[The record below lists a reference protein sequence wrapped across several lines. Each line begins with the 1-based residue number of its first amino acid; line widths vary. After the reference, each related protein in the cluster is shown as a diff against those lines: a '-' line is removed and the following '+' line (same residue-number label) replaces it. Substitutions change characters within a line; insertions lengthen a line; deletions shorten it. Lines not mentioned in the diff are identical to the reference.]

1 MLNLLTSNLIT
12 QRDKQEACLK
22 TRTVKT
28 YLFTTHPFM
37 MNSKFYCPLLVR
49 SRLFSLLTYVK
60 LCNQHS
66 FHNIFFDKIK
76 MSGNLIIYFCYSW
89 KKNTLFWA
97 WPILTLCLCKVSPKM
112 AIFRAFTNFFQNYWI
127 AIKVISINWITYF
140 IGNQQKNP
148 KWMWSW
154 GKIWAAKLGP
164 MLWKN

>member
-12 QRDKQEACLK
+12 QRDKQEDCLK
-22 TRTVKT
+22 TRIVKT

-76 MSGNLIIYFCYSW
+76 MSGNLIINFCYSW
-89 KKNTLFWA
+89 KKNFVLGMTHTNPLF
-97 WPILTLCLCKVSPKM
+97 VQVEPKNG
-112 AIFRAFTNFFQNYWI
+112 NF
-127 AIKVISINWITYF
+127 
-140 IGNQQKNP
+140 
-148 KWMWSW
+148 
-154 GKIWAAKLGP
+154 
-164 MLWKN
+164 